1 MGIYPLLA
9 CVAAVLFIGLLA
21 SSHTSGGGAP
31 DEDDP
36 NQFVRDE
43 LDPSNPN
50 DLVHRRHQCDEVEH
64 HHFHTADVED

>member
-21 SSHTSGGGAP
+21 SSHTSGGGAA

-36 NQFVRDE
+36 NQFARDE

-50 DLVHRRHQCDEVEH
+50 DLIHRQHQSDEVEH